1 MKAIDMQLPERK
13 KGSMLHVRKDHS
25 FIESR
30 LYGRQAH
37 HFTRHS
43 KHSFQA
49 RLQEE
54 VVGEVGVLGRVSL
67 VDLASTLAV
76 DLFYVERAA
85 QQIAASDPR
94 VALVQG
100 EILTSSYWDGVAEE
114 VQEALQ
120 ECGQISMAE
129 IAKRFNVGSD
139 LLGGNIQ
146 SRMGSL
152 V

>member
-1 MKAIDMQLPERK
+1 MT
-13 KGSMLHVRKDHS
+13 S
-25 FIESR
+25 
-30 LYGRQAH
+30 
-37 HFTRHS
+37 HS
-43 KHSFQA
+43 KPSFQA

-85 QQIAASDPR
+85 QQIAAADPR

-120 ECGQISMAE
+120 ETGQISMAE
-129 IAKRFNVGSD
+129 IAKQFNVGSD